1 MRLTWQK
8 ETTIYY
14 GEPYFQVMAQQEF
27 SAPVIIIT
35 TNTLYE
41 LYLNVM
47 PARILQEVSW
57 YVLPATSSHATFQQL
72 EELLGFVT
80 EKEYPEVIL
89 LGFGPNSILQLT
101 MSLAKMLASCQELW
115 LFPQDQEGFL
125 QSCIG
130 ESRLTYG
137 THFQVTR
144 LMKKPQLI
152 YFEEGIA
159 TTKELH
165 LRQRQKDL
173 LTLVSL
179 GFLSD
184 NTLLKDLFQNYP
196 TQQRL
201 SQIAPLSFVSEELA
215 ILKTQPNSVKQLRET
230 LAQIRYAFF
239 LQKNLS
245 ANEEGTVLLFY
256 LYLAQQFAGYQIKL
270 GHLQKWWQQLGIF
283 PVSFAKEEWWE
294 LVSRLPQSYYLL
306 NQESSLVTVA
316 LTPSTLLTAGEKFL
330 KGSPDHEL

>member
-115 LFPQDQEGFL
+115 LFPQDQEGPRGVL
-125 QSCIG
+125 TKLHWG
-130 ESRLTYG
+130 ESFNLW
-137 THFQVTR
+137 
-144 LMKKPQLI
+144 
-152 YFEEGIA
+152 
-159 TTKELH
+159 
-165 LRQRQKDL
+165 D
-173 LTLVSL
+173 SL
-179 GFLSD
+179 SSY
-184 NTLLKDLFQNYP
+184 T
-196 TQQRL
+196 
-201 SQIAPLSFVSEELA
+201 
-215 ILKTQPNSVKQLRET
+215 
-230 LAQIRYAFF
+230 
-239 LQKNLS
+239 
-245 ANEEGTVLLFY
+245 ANEKTAANLL
-256 LYLAQQFAGYQIKL
+256 
-270 GHLQKWWQQLGIF
+270 
-283 PVSFAKEEWWE
+283 
-294 LVSRLPQSYYLL
+294 
-306 NQESSLVTVA
+306 
-316 LTPSTLLTAGEKFL
+316 
-330 KGSPDHEL
+330 